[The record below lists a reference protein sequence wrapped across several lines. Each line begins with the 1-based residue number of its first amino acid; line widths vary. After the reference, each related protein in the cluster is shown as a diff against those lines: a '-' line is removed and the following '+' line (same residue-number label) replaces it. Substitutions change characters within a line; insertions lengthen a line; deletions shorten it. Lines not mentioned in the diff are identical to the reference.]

1 MKNKN
6 FWKGLL
12 TLIFQGIAPVMFFK
26 APSAIQDAYGFILF
40 FGVATTSTE
49 PQREHRCGV
58 RRRKNAAVSQEYFS
72 LTC

>member
-26 APSAIQDAYGFILF
+26 APSAIQDAYGFF
-40 FGVATTSTE
+40 FFYGIATGAGVMI
-49 PQREHRCGV
+49 GGMIDGDI
-58 RRRKNAAVSQEYFS
+58 
-72 LTC
+72 